1 MGKKLAFMGAGAVG
15 GYVGGHLARAGEDV
29 TLIDPWPEHIEAIK
43 QQGLHLEGTQGE
55 HLVKPKA
62 LHLHEVQSLF
72 KEPVDIAFVCTKS
85 YDTVWATA
93 MISQYLAAG
102 GFVVSLQNSINE
114 ERIADVVG
122 WGRVVGCIASSISV
136 NAYKPGHVTRTV
148 QPGGPGYT
156 VFRVGEV
163 HGRITPRVEEL
174 ARMLTAVDS
183 SKATPNLWGERW
195 TKLVINS
202 MGNGVSAITGLG
214 AKDMTLSS
222 ELRRLSIQLAG
233 EAIAVGQALGF
244 DLESIRG
251 VEPDV
256 MKAAA
261 HGDQEAY
268 EQVEADMLKRLAR
281 MTDEGRPSTG
291 QDILKGRRTEIDF
304 INGLVAEKGDEAGV
318 PTPTHRALVEVVKE
332 IERKL
337 VQPDPALVQRVW
349 ELAGIRPLAAAQAAR

>member
-15 GYVGGHLARAGEDV
+15 GYVGGHLARAGLDV

-43 QQGLHLEGTQGE
+43 REGLRLEGTQGE
-55 HLVKPKA
+55 HLAHPRA

-72 KEPVDIAFVCTKS
+72 KDPVDVAFVCTKS
-85 YDTVWATA
+85 YDTVWATTL
-93 MISQYLAAG
+93 ISQYLAPGA
-102 GFVVSLQNSINE
+102 FIVSLQNGINE
-114 ERIADVVG
+114 ERIAGVVG
-122 WGRVVGCIASSISV
+122 WGRVVGVIASSISV

-156 VFRVGEV
+156 VFRIGEV

-174 ARMLTAVDS
+174 AEMLTVIDS

-214 AKDMTLSS
+214 AKDMTLSP
-222 ELRRLSIQLAG
+222 EMRRLSIQLAG

-244 DLESIRG
+244 NLESIRG